1 MAETH
6 VVSALVEKRAE
17 LAGQIIRFEQQLG
30 QFRAD
35 LTHVDATIRLFAPDL
50 TPDAIPAKVIRRSDG
65 WFESGEVK
73 RRVLDTL
80 RRAGRPMRAPDVVR
94 AVMMEKGL
102 DPADRHA
109 FATVQMKVGTNLRQL
124 TARGLLSRSAKN
136 SGAVLWWIADQAIRV
151 A

>member
-6 VVSALVEKRAE
+6 VVSALVDKRAE
-17 LAGQIIRFEQQLG
+17 IAGQIARCEQQLG

-50 TPDAIPAKVIRRSDG
+50 QVSTIPAKVIRRSDG

-80 RRAGRPMRAPDVVR
+80 RRAARPMRAPDVVR
-94 AVMMEKGL
+94 TVMTEKGL
-102 DPADRHA
+102 DPADRRT
-109 FATVQMKVGTNLRQL
+109 FATVQQKVGFSLRQL
-124 TARGLLSRSAKN
+124 TARGLLSRTAKN
-136 SGAVLWWIADQAIRV
+136 SGAVLWRIADQV

>member
-17 LAGQIIRFEQQLG
+17 IAGHITRFEQQIG

-65 WFESGEVK
+65 WFASGEVK
-73 RRVLDTL
+73 RRVLRHASPLGPADARA
-80 RRAGRPMRAPDVVR
+80 RRVR
-94 AVMMEKGL
+94 AVMVEKGL
-102 DPADRHA
+102 DPADRRA
-109 FATVQMKVGTNLRQL
+109 FATVQMKVGSNLRQL
-124 TARGLLSRSAKN
+124 TARGLLCRSAKN
-136 SGAVLWWIADQAIRV
+136 SGAVLWRIADQA